1 MPKLTNTGGVQPLG
15 VPGLLGAIEP
25 GETREITQPD
35 WDSVKDK
42 PVIKHWVDTGLI
54 VVEDDS
60 QVAAKP
66 AKSQK
71 V

>member
-25 GETREITQPD
+25 GQTREID
-35 WDSVKDK
+35 ALAWDAVKDK
-42 PVIKHWVDTGLI
+42 PVIKHWIDTGLI
-54 VVEDDS
+54 VVDDGA
-60 QVAAKP
+60 VAAKP

-71 V
+71 T